1 MTREPMLDLLD
12 ISKEL
17 GIRPERLRAA
27 AFRGEF
33 PRILRVTRTAYRV
46 ERSAYETW
54 RAVNWLSP
62 ADLRSE
68 HPPEFLARAMQ
79 LGIGV
84 QDARPRVAVRP
95 ARRLFPARS
104 GRPDEPLN

>member
-1 MTREPMLDLLD
+1 MSETMLDLLD

-27 AFRGEF
+27 AYRGEF

-68 HPPEFLARAMQ
+68 LRPEFLQRAMQ
-79 LGIGV
+79 LRAATPAPEREGSAGASGGR
-84 QDARPRVAVRP
+84 DGRAR
-95 ARRLFPARS
+95 
-104 GRPDEPLN
+104 